1 LKYSTITLERNREGE
16 REKEMAELQKSLAS
30 FRRQGSSGLVWDDKF
45 LSGLNQNQLEEQQ
58 QQQQQ
63 SSTGSSATTL
73 ERSRSAGAKP
83 YRSVNV
89 APPSRDPPSP
99 KVATCGFCG
108 LFGKPVAAAANTHN
122 PKSRKRR

>member
-1 LKYSTITLERNREGE
+1 
-16 REKEMAELQKSLAS
+16 MAELQKSLAS

-45 LSGLNQNQLEEQQ
+45 LSGLNQSQLEEQQ
-58 QQQQQ
+58 QQ
-63 SSTGSSATTL
+63 STAGSTL
-73 ERSRSAGAKP
+73 ERSRSAGARVP

-108 LFGKPVAAAANTHN
+108 LFGKPVAA
-122 PKSRKRR
+122 

>member
-1 LKYSTITLERNREGE
+1 
-16 REKEMAELQKSLAS
+16 MAELQKSLAS

-58 QQQQQ
+58 Q
-63 SSTGSSATTL
+63 SNTTGSTL
-73 ERSRSAGAKP
+73 ERSRSAGARVP

-108 LFGKPVAAAANTHN
+108 LFGKPVAAANKHN

>member
-1 LKYSTITLERNREGE
+1 
-16 REKEMAELQKSLAS
+16 MAELQKSLAS

-58 QQQQQ
+58 QQQQ
-63 SSTGSSATTL
+63 STTAGSTL
-73 ERSRSAGAKP
+73 ERSRSAGARVP

-89 APPSRDPPSP
+89 APPTRDPPSP

-108 LFGKPVAAAANTHN
+108 LFGKPVAAANTHN

>member
-30 FRRQGSSGLVWDDKF
+30 SRRQGSSGLVWDDKF

-58 QQQQQ
+58 QQQSSGG
-63 SSTGSSATTL
+63 SSTATTL

>member
-1 LKYSTITLERNREGE
+1 
-16 REKEMAELQKSLAS
+16 MAELQKSLAS

-58 QQQQQ
+58 Q
-63 SSTGSSATTL
+63 STGSSTATTL

-108 LFGKPVAAAANTHN
+108 LFGKPVAAANKHN